1 MAFQCF
7 DLERT
12 WWRLFQKR
20 VVCTTFDIYDFIST
34 NDVFLEYPSSGTFL
48 EYPSIGTFLE
58 YPSLGTFLEYPS
70 SGTFLEYPSSGTFLE
85 YPSSGT
91 FEVNRFE
98 SQIMQKSLRAW
109 KSKGLK
115 WIETNEL
122 NKLIAKESAFY
133 LCTLF
138 VCYIL
143 FIIYLQTIRKSLLSR
158 NSGAYPKNSKIKFER
173 KLGTY
178 CVHIHVALIC

>member
-48 EYPSIGTFLE
+48 EYPSI
-58 YPSLGTFLEYPS
+58 GTFLEYPS